1 MASTAKVSNL
11 LLQNI
16 PLFSMVSEATL
27 SLLVLSTIREK
38 FPKGHSIITA
48 GEHTNNLYMLISGE
62 VKIFMNDKKKKE
74 ILITKLKKGDFFGHM
89 GLLDNS
95 RGLASVMTTEDAE
108 ILFLSKIEFNKC
120 LKKDPNLVLELL
132 HTTVHYL
139 RAADAKISS
148 LALLSVYERVI
159 NFLIKAAKIV
169 DDKRAYV
176 DEVSKQDIAEVV
188 GASREMV
195 GKVLNSLEMK
205 GVIQIH
211 GRAIILCRGIDSLAE
226 DNSSSSIRLNN

>member
-48 GEHTNNLYMLISGE
+48 GEHTINLYMLISGE
-62 VKIFMNDKKKKE
+62 VMIFMNDKK
-74 ILITKLKKGDFFGHM
+74 
-89 GLLDNS
+89 
-95 RGLASVMTTEDAE
+95 
-108 ILFLSKIEFNKC
+108 KIEFNKC

-139 RAADAKISS
+139 RAADTKISS

-176 DEVSKQDIAEVV
+176 DEVSRQDIAEVV

-195 GKVLNSLEMK
+195 GKVLTSLEMK

>member
-95 RGLASVMTTEDAE
+95 RV
-108 ILFLSKIEFNKC
+108 
-120 LKKDPNLVLELL
+120 LL

-139 RAADAKISS
+139 RAADTKISS

-176 DEVSKQDIAEVV
+176 DEVSRQDIAEVV

-195 GKVLNSLEMK
+195 GKVLTSLEMK